1 MGTDGDMMKKQ
12 AERMADTF
20 GMETVEQ
27 LLNKVE
33 ARAGTGDNCIVCGQV
48 AKSRCS
54 KCKKQKYCSKQCQQS
69 HWPSHKPVC
78 NKY

>member
-1 MGTDGDMMKKQ
+1 MGKEGELMKKQ

-27 LLNKVE
+27 LLQKVE
-33 ARAGTGDNCIVCGQV
+33 TGTGSGDNCVVCGHT
-48 AKSRCS
+48 AGSRCS
-54 KCKKQKYCSKQCQQS
+54 RCRKQKYCSKECQLS

-78 NKY
+78 SKK